1 MVDRMW
7 KVQKTS
13 HGVHLVRY
21 VFNPLDHQH
30 GQHLLR
36 QVLDVDAAQVVRTA
50 GARRIRSNSR
60 GETKSPDD
68 GAPKSQSASGATGD
82 SSPPDVRRMLFLDTE
97 TTGLG
102 GPGTYVFLVG
112 LGCLEDDA
120 FVVEQHFIRSPDEEA
135 AMLQV
140 IAEILPQWPVMTTF
154 NGASFDLPLL
164 RARMKA
170 HDLQVD
176 LRNILH
182 CDLIYGARRL
192 WQRQLP
198 NCRLQTLE
206 RFILD
211 LKRQGDVPSSE
222 VPGLYL
228 DYLES
233 GEIASLE
240 AVFHH
245 NVLDIISLAG
255 LMIAMHEH
263 AAESS
268 REGGD

>member
-1 MVDRMW
+1 MRRV
-7 KVQKTS
+7 VYP
-13 HGVHLVRY
+13 LRY
-21 VFNPLDHQH
+21 QH
-30 GQHLLR
+30 GRHLLQ
-36 QVLDVDAAQVVRTA
+36 QVLAVDAAQVARTA
-50 GARRIRSNSR
+50 GARRPRSYRR
-60 GETKSPDD
+60 GETEPPKD
-68 GAPKSQSASGATGD
+68 GGAKGQRATGETGD

-112 LGCLEDDA
+112 MGYVEDDA

-140 IAEILPQWPVMTTF
+140 IAETLPQWPIMTTF
-154 NGASFDLPLL
+154 NGVSFDLPLL

-170 HDLQVD
+170 HDIQVD

-206 RFILD
+206 RYILD

-263 AAESS
+263 AAESL

>member
-1 MVDRMW
+1 MW
-7 KVQKTS
+7 QVHETS
-13 HGVHLVRY
+13 HGAHLVCHVGY
-21 VFNPLDHQH
+21 SLEHQH
-30 GQHLLR
+30 GRHLLQ
-36 QVLDVDAAQVVRTA
+36 QVLNVDAAQVVRTA
-50 GARRIRSNSR
+50 GGRKIRSYRR

-68 GAPKSQSASGATGD
+68 GAPKSQSASGETGD

-112 LGCLEDDA
+112 LGYLEDDA

-135 AMLQV
+135 SMLQA
-140 IAEILPQWPVMTTF
+140 IAEILPQWPTMTTF
-154 NGASFDLPLL
+154 NGVSFDLPLL

-170 HDLQVD
+170 HDIQVD

-206 RFILD
+206 RYILD
-211 LKRQGDVPSSE
+211 VKRQGDVPSSE
-222 VPGLYL
+222 VPGLYF
-228 DYLES
+228 DYLKS
-233 GEIASLE
+233 REIASLE

-263 AAESS
+263 AVESS